1 MKFASFIEKASGKS
15 SWGIVGSAGKIL
27 DLGQRW
33 PTLLAFL
40 ESGSWSQK
48 LKELEG
54 QKDSGT
60 LPVSA
65 VKFLSPL
72 PLPTQVRDGYAF
84 RQHVE
89 ASRRNRG
96 LPMIPEFE
104 QFPVFYYGNR
114 FSTYGEGDI
123 PVREKAADRLD
134 FELEVAVVIGKQ
146 GRNIKAKD
154 ADDYIFGYMIMND
167 WSARGWWSEEFKMSM
182 GPAKGK
188 DFANS
193 FGPYLVDRQSLQKYS
208 TRDSRGEK
216 LNLKM
221 KAFVNGKQVSE
232 GNVADMF
239 WTFAE
244 IIERASYGVTLYP
257 GEVIGSG
264 TCGSGCFFETN
275 GFEKEG
281 RTWLKLGDTVVLE
294 VDELGR
300 LENRVVPE
308 EV

>member
-1 MKFASFIEKASGKS
+1 MKFASFVDNSGKT
-15 SWGIVGSAGKIL
+15 SWGVLGDSQKIL
-27 DLGQRW
+27 DLSAKW
-33 PTLLAFL
+33 PSLLAFL
-40 ESGSWSQK
+40 ESGQWENQLLEINSQ
-48 LKELEG
+48 L
-54 QKDSGT
+54 SRASI
-60 LPVSA
+60 PVSS

-89 ASRRNRG
+89 ASRKNRG

-134 FELEVAVVIGKQ
+134 FELEVAIVIGKQ

-193 FGPYLVDRQSLQKYS
+193 FGPYLVDRKSLSAFAK
-208 TRDSRGEK
+208 RDERGEK

-221 KAFVNGKQVSE
+221 KAFLNGKQISE
-232 GNVADMF
+232 GNVTDMY
-239 WTFAE
+239 WSFAQ
-244 IIERASYGVTLYP
+244 IIERASYGVTLFP

-281 RTWLKLGDTVVLE
+281 RTWLQMGDTVVLE
-294 VDELGR
+294 VDQLGR

-308 EV
+308 KV